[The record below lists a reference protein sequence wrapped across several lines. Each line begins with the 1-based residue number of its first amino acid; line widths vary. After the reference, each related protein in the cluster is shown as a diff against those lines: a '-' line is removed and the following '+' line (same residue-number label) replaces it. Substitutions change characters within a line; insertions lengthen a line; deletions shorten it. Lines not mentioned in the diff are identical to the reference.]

1 MEKGKSAA
9 NEITSSLKDLHL
21 KPRPKSTPV
30 VSPFDSFASPLKKTR
45 PPSLVNLCLGIL
57 GRYLED
63 IIADISEIAAGFP
76 SDIKLVLV
84 AIARRRQLLNDDV
97 LISLAEVSWKILD
110 LSGSDVTD
118 FGLKKVAEI
127 CIDLRAIDISNC
139 GKITVAGVSE
149 LIYHCHSLETLRCGG
164 CPRSEITA
172 RQCVSILKPKLNHVE
187 EDSWEELENV
197 DIGSGS
203 QSLCWLVWPKIDDD
217 SKESLAVECPRIAVN
232 PQPLPLGFRGL
243 QVPKEALANKAL
255 DHFIIDGIDPKTWAV
270 SGATRRPPA
279 PAPTACDD
287 TPEPSMAE
295 RFKLAFLERDA
306 RLAPKRAKNARQHR
320 RRAEREYLMNSS
332 SAKSIILASQ
342 ASKFW
347 HNKS

>member
-9 NEITSSLKDLHL
+9 NEITSSLEDLHL

-30 VSPFDSFASPLKKTR
+30 VSPFDSFAFSLKKTK

-76 SDIKLVLV
+76 PDIKLVLV

-118 FGLKKVAEI
+118 FGLRKVAEI
-127 CIDLRAIDISNC
+127 CIDLRAIDI
-139 GKITVAGVSE
+139 
-149 LIYHCHSLETLRCGG
+149 RG

-172 RQCVSILKPKLNHVE
+172 RQCVSVLKPKLNHVE

-217 SKESLAVECPRIAVN
+217 SKESLAVECPRIVVN

-287 TPEPSMAE
+287 TPELSMAE
-295 RFKLAFLERDA
+295 RFRLAFLERDA

-332 SAKSIILASQ
+332 SAKSVILASQ
-342 ASKFW
+342 ASKFL